1 MKTTYLFDFD
11 GTLVDSSPLHDWAF
25 REVLIAEWPE
35 ALARFDYER
44 MRGRATSEVFLEIGV
59 TDLVERQRLTAL
71 KQQRYQQAVREGRLP
86 VMPGASEAL
95 AALSQAGRFLYLVTS
110 GSRGSVELALQTTGL
125 APYFRGVVTASDVE
139 LGKPAPDLYLE
150 ALRRFGLNPDECLA
164 VEDAP
169 SGADAARAAGIDVVV
184 VDPLGSA
191 DSLPALA
198 RGLKP
203 VLRTWAVIPAAG
215 LGSRLGLDR
224 PKILAPVDEERGE
237 ADAARAAGIDVVM
250 VDPLGSAS
258 SLPAL
263 AHGLQPVL
271 RTWAV
276 IPAAGL
282 GSRLGL
288 DRPKILA
295 PVDEERGET
304 IWSILEAKL
313 KPLTGRIQVVLSP
326 SGAKWFHGVD
336 ADIAIQDVPL
346 GMGDAVFRGASSWAA
361 DRILVVWGDQVNLS
375 SETFGR
381 TLRVHAGSKRPA
393 FVLPRVWNQSPY
405 VQYDFNERG
414 DVTGVRQTR
423 EGDLTDS
430 AGWSDVGL
438 FCLSTEGLEP
448 LWREY
453 LATAARGSATG
464 EINFLPFLPF
474 LSGRGWTTATWDVTD
489 PDEARGVNTPSD
501 LEFARERWRQAERR

>member
-25 REVLIAEWPE
+25 REVLHAELPD
-35 ALARFDYER
+35 ALPRFDYEK
-44 MRGRATSEVFLEIGV
+44 MRGRATSEVFLEAGV
-59 TDLVERQRLTAL
+59 TDPLERQRLTAL
-71 KQQRYQQAVREGRLP
+71 KQQLYRQAVHEGRLQ

-95 AALSQAGRFLYLVTS
+95 SALSQAGRHLYLVTS
-110 GSRGSVELALQTTGL
+110 GSRGSVELVLKTTGL
-125 APYFRGVVTASDVE
+125 APHFRGVVTASDVE
-139 LGKPAPDLYLE
+139 RGKPEPDLYLE

-164 VEDAP
+164 VEDAQ
-169 SGADAARAAGIDVVV
+169 SGADAARAAGIEVVM
-184 VDPLGSA
+184 VDPLGSPE
-191 DSLPALA
+191 SLPALA
-198 RGLKP
+198 HGLKP
-203 VLRTWAVIPAAG
+203 ILRTWAVIPAAG

-224 PKILAPVDEERGE
+224 PKILAPVDE
-237 ADAARAAGIDVVM
+237 D
-250 VDPLGSAS
+250 
-258 SLPAL
+258 
-263 AHGLQPVL
+263 
-271 RTWAV
+271 
-276 IPAAGL
+276 
-282 GSRLGL
+282 
-288 DRPKILA
+288 
-295 PVDEERGET
+295 RGET

-313 KPLTGRIQVVLSP
+313 KPLTDRIQVVLSP

-346 GMGDAVFRGASSWAA
+346 GMGDAVFRGSSSWAA

-375 SETFGR
+375 SETFAR
-381 TLRVHAGSKRPA
+381 TLRVHADAKRPA
-393 FVLPRVWNQSPY
+393 FVLPRVWNQKPY

-414 DVTGVRQTR
+414 DVTRVRQTR
-423 EGDLTDS
+423 EGDVTDA

-438 FCLSTEGLEP
+438 FCLSTGGLQS

-474 LSGRGWTTATWDVTD
+474 LSGRGWTCATWDVTD

-501 LEFARERWRQAERR
+501 LEFARERWRQAGRPVR